1 MNTQLDPTENSSAT
15 NKKVIGFDLDG
26 VFLDFSE
33 LKRKLAA
40 ERGYDIAL
48 NETPSEIMAQK
59 ISVPVYKEMQWDL
72 YARPPHAFSVP
83 LIPGA
88 KEGLQKVAG
97 SGVPFFL
104 ISRRKFP
111 DVPKKVLEGH
121 GLWPDYFH
129 EQNAFFVIEPK
140 DKDIRAKA
148 LGITH
153 YVDDEP
159 KVLQAIE
166 SVPHRIL
173 FDPFGAYPEEEWYEK
188 VGSWKEILSLLLGQ

>member
-1 MNTQLDPTENSSAT
+1 MNTQLDQTKNSSVS
-15 NKKVIGFDLDG
+15 NEKVIGFDLDG
-26 VFLDFSE
+26 VFLDFSG
-33 LKRKLAA
+33 LKQKLAK
-40 ERGYDIAL
+40 ERGFDISL
-48 NETPSEIMAQK
+48 KETPSEIMARK
-59 ISVPVYKEMQWDL
+59 VSFPIYDEMQWDL
-72 YARPPHAFSVP
+72 YARAPHAFSVP
-83 LIPGA
+83 LVPGA
-88 KEGLQKVAG
+88 REGLQKVVG

-188 VGSWKEILSLLLGQ
+188 VGSWEEILSRLLS